1 MLNGFKRKLY
11 IMLSISIILSI
22 FIISFAKVIYYAI
35 ESNVIDELKKS
46 ANNIAVTAAEF
57 IEHDI
62 EPYIALSTV
71 EDYSQGNYDI
81 EYYNKM
87 LQLFQ
92 GIKRKTGV
100 SYIFTEK
107 KISDTEVAYLI
118 DGEVPGSENFSP
130 IGLVDELGEYER
142 QAFQNGNAV
151 ATPVIEDER
160 WGNHLSGF
168 APITDPD
175 TGNIVGLVGVDFSLK
190 YVEKFISNIK
200 LFIIVITFVSIVFTT
215 IVSYKLM
222 DSRRKALYTDH
233 LTGVY
238 SKRYH
243 EKALKKA
250 IKKAQTSNE
259 PLSLIMI
266 DVDYFKQINDKYGHV
281 AGDIVIKNI
290 AQNIKKSIRTT
301 DFCSRFG
308 GDEFII
314 ILPDTDK
321 ERAKNIAQR
330 IADGMLN
337 LNYVTKK
344 ELDIELD
351 LTLSIG
357 IAQWTRDTTE
367 IELVKHADRAMYLS
381 KTSGR
386 NKITVN

>member
-1 MLNGFKRKLY
+1 
-11 IMLSISIILSI
+11 MLSISIILSI

-62 EPYIALSTV
+62 EPYIALSIV

-87 LQLFQ
+87 LTLFQ

-100 SYIFTEK
+100 SYIYTEK
-107 KISDTEVAYLI
+107 KISDTEVVYLI

-130 IGLVDELGEYER
+130 IGEVDELGEYER
-142 QAFQNGNAV
+142 QAFQEGIVV
-151 ATPVIEDER
+151 ASPVIKDER

-175 TGNIVGLVGVDFSLK
+175 TGNIVGLVGVNFSLK
-190 YVEKFISNIK
+190 YVDKFISNIK
-200 LFIIVITFVSIVFTT
+200 LFIIAITFVSIVFTT
-215 IVSYKLM
+215 IVSYKLL

-250 IKKAQTSNE
+250 IKKAQTSDE

-290 AQNIKKSIRTT
+290 AQNIKKSIRTS

-321 ERAKNIAQR
+321 ERAKHIAQR
-330 IADGMLN
+330 IADEMQN

-344 ELDIELD
+344 ELDIEID